1 MTALNLEVD
10 PKRIEAHEN
19 EEPPAYEP
27 TDGDDIETTSLPKSR
42 AKLETNGNEND
53 YNGVFEGEVV
63 EEDAEE
69 ERRSE
74 ALAVLEG
81 NKTSTKTATSSSN
94 DQKEDPKES
103 EVDEG
108 ADSGMGDFPRQ
119 SGEGPSM
126 DDFFGDSYA
135 DDDDPL
141 GNKGGEKGKTANSKE
156 EAPVAAA
163 AASKSKSKK
172 ETSQQVSLVPRK
184 TTSKP
189 RRPKIRPSRRKK

>member
-19 EEPPAYEP
+19 EEPPVYEP
-27 TDGDDIETTSLPKSR
+27 TDGDEIETTPSTKSR
-42 AKLETNGNEND
+42 AKLETNGNRND

-69 ERRSE
+69 ERQSE
-74 ALAVLEG
+74 ALATLEA
-81 NKTSTKTATSSSN
+81 NKDTTKTTILSSN

-103 EVDEG
+103 GIGEG
-108 ADSGMGDFPRQ
+108 DDSGMGGFPRE

-141 GNKGGEKGKTANSKE
+141 GKGVKKGTTNKE
-156 EAPVAAA
+156 EAPVAGAA
-163 AASKSKSKK
+163 ASKK

-184 TTSKP
+184 TNSKP